1 QRDMKALPDKF
12 FDKIDSELLNS
23 DLYNYFVSSKL
34 MINLESSEMDDLGV
48 NIIFFFNNKNDF
60 IALFDKGDF
69 ELIQYNKG
77 EILDIIHRFE
87 SIGHKFIP
95 R

>member
-1 QRDMKALPDKF
+1 
-12 FDKIDSELLNS
+12 
-23 DLYNYFVSSKL
+23 
-34 MINLESSEMDDLGV
+34 MDDLGV

-87 SIGHKFIP
+87 SIGRKFIP